1 MQDCSRHNFSTIT
14 AYAADT
20 FGVTG
25 ANLVFFALTL
35 LQAVVVAA
43 CFGTGLIYDIYLV
56 AGILPEVLVY
66 IVSNLIQATYI
77 PMFLD
82 IKTRQ
87 GEAAAWHFAWN
98 TSNLLFFGLVI
109 LSILFF
115 FGADLMMECLAP
127 TYHGAE
133 RMLGIRLF
141 RYLIWIA
148 LLDGFLKSF
157 INLHKAYRSF
167 IIPALSN
174 LFLPLAITASV
185 LLGSR
190 HLGINSLVIGRLL
203 GVIAQGLLLLPL
215 IFARGRPFFKAQLDI
230 HHSAVVRLGKLVLPL
245 IVGVAAFRIN
255 VLVDRVIASLLNPGD
270 ISVLRYGFQIIMLL
284 TAIFGLPLVSVI
296 YPDLCQQTS
305 MRDYRKMVQ
314 LQSSTFRYLLMIN
327 LPIVVGLVLL
337 SGPLVETLFERGRFN
352 ELSTMMTTKAIW
364 YYAPNVL
371 FFPLLTSFTNIFYSM
386 QRYRLVSI
394 VAVVMMLL
402 NLGGD
407 LLLSNRMGYTGIA
420 MVTSG
425 VSLVWIITLAT
436 LFRQVTGYRL
446 GTGQSL
452 FTFKIASASAF
463 MGVSV
468 ILLGSLVGRDSGFLH
483 LAYTTFIGILV
494 YAGLLRVLGISE
506 FNNILVWISKQSKLS
521 FMFKG
526 SNF

>member
-1 MQDCSRHNFSTIT
+1 MTQGLSTHNSTTIN

-35 LQAVVVAA
+35 IQAVVVAA
-43 CFGTGLIYDIYLV
+43 CFGTGLIYDIYLI

-98 TSNLLFFGLVI
+98 TSNLLLFGLIV
-109 LSILFF
+109 LAILFF
-115 FGADLMMECLAP
+115 FWAELMIECLTP
-127 TYHGAE
+127 TYNGAE
-133 RMLGIRLF
+133 RLMALRLF

-157 INLHKAYRSF
+157 INLHKAYKSF

-174 LFLPLAITASV
+174 LFLPLTITASV
-185 LLGSR
+185 LLGSK

-203 GVIAQGLLLLPL
+203 GVIAQGLVLLPL
-215 IFARGRPFFKAQLDI
+215 IFTRGGSFFKARLDI
-230 HHSAVVRLGKLVLPL
+230 HHPALLRLGKLVLPL

-255 VLVDRVIASLLNPGD
+255 VLVDRIIASLLNPGD
-270 ISVLRYGFQIIMLL
+270 ISVLKYGFQIIVIL

-296 YPDLCQQTS
+296 YPALCQQTS
-305 MRDYRKMVQ
+305 IRDYRKMAE
-314 LQSSTFRYLLMIN
+314 LQSSTFRHLLMIN

-337 SGPLVETLFERGRFN
+337 SEPLIEVLFHRGRFN
-352 ELSTMMTTKAIW
+352 ELSTMMTTTAIW

-371 FFPLLTSFTNIFYSM
+371 FLPLLTSYLNIFYSM

-394 VAVVMMLL
+394 VAMVMMLL
-402 NLGGD
+402 NLGLD
-407 LLLSNRMGYTGIA
+407 LLLSKWMGYAGIA
-420 MVTSG
+420 MATSA
-425 VSLVWIITLAT
+425 VSLVWIITLAA
-436 LFRQVTGYRL
+436 LFRHVTGYPL
-446 GTGQSL
+446 GMGQSL
-452 FTFKIASASAF
+452 FTLKIASASAF

-468 ILLGSLVGRDSGFLH
+468 TLLSLVGTGFGFMH
-483 LAYTTFIGILV
+483 LAYSIIIGTLV
-494 YAGLLRVLGISE
+494 YASILRLLGISE
-506 FNNILVWISKQSKLS
+506 FNNILVWISKRSKLYLK
-521 FMFKG
+521 FKA
-526 SNF
+526 SNP